1 MFFFIAQVKRCKNW
15 TFNKELEHTVDG
27 RNPAPPG
34 MVKTL

>member
-1 MFFFIAQVKRCKNW
+1 MTPDGTNSLDL
-15 TFNKELEHTVDG
+15 NKEITQMTHTTTVDG